1 MNETIRTQGSC
12 DFKNSG
18 SLWSLGTVYS
28 GPLGQVL
35 GVHSRYNTH
44 THTHTESDS
53 LPFGHR
59 NLGIP
64 TRFGHL
70 DAFSWNIDSWVSDAK
85 RHECLEIIHVIWQSY
100 ESISGPVPM
109 GVSWGVTP
117 DVFSEQTYYQFSDNL
132 LVSFLLL
139 IDSVSYLISFQFIFF
154 FFSDQVTPE
163 LSFCFFF
170 FFFLVCFVFL
180 WKRQDEEKDIR
191 IRVYLILGWRKR
203 LPPEGWNAQKDSSG
217 DTGTFLETKK
227 IECSWEL
234 PNKIFYASCYFNF
247 TYMTSEVSQYSSF

>member
-154 FFSDQVTPE
+154 FFSDQLTPE
-163 LSFCFFF
+163 LSFCLF
-170 FFFLVCFVFL
+170 FFFLSGLLCFPV
-180 WKRQDEEKDIR
+180 KEA
-191 IRVYLILGWRKR
+191 GWRKGHKNKGVPHTWMEKETPTWR
-203 LPPEGWNAQKDSSG
+203 LKCTKRQFWGHRDLSRNQENWM
-217 DTGTFLETKK
+217 FLRVAK
-227 IECSWEL
+227 
-234 PNKIFYASCYFNF
+234 
-247 TYMTSEVSQYSSF
+247 

>member
-117 DVFSEQTYYQFSDNL
+117 DVFSEQTYYQFWQSIGLFSPSDWFCEL
-132 LVSFLLL
+132 SDILP
-139 IDSVSYLISFQFIFF
+139 IHFF

-163 LSFCFFF
+163 LSFCLFFF
-170 FFFLVCFVFL
+170 FSFWFALFSCERGRMK
-180 WKRQDEEKDIR
+180 KR
-191 IRVYLILGWRKR
+191 
-203 LPPEGWNAQKDSSG
+203 
-217 DTGTFLETKK
+217 T
-227 IECSWEL
+227 
-234 PNKIFYASCYFNF
+234 
-247 TYMTSEVSQYSSF
+247 